1 MKHVDVY
8 AIAFIPAKTD
18 STRLK
23 KKNLR
28 VIAGKTLV
36 EHTIEYAL
44 NSEYI
49 HDIIVSTESNEIKEL
64 CKKYN
69 NVKVYDRPEYLMKDA
84 EVADVYVDIFQ
95 NQFKNNGEWRIPQV
109 ATHVIALQPDNPDRN
124 HKIDTVIDYF
134 VDNTYDDLVTVGKDG
149 TRNGASRITKAKY
162 VADGSMSRRMG
173 TYLDDCTNIHSEND
187 LKNAEYN
194 IETKEAEDS
203 WECNICGE
211 NTYHVEYDYIG
222 SGANHLGCEL
232 KEEMEAD
239 KKQIEIQFHEEEG

>member
-1 MKHVDVY
+1 MKHKDVY
-8 AIAFIPAKTD
+8 ALAFIPAKTD

-44 NSEYI
+44 DSEYI
-49 HDIIVSTESNEIKEL
+49 HDIIVSTESKDIVEL

-69 NVKVYDRPEYLMKDA
+69 NVKVYNRPEHLMKDA

-95 NQFKNNGEWRIPQV
+95 NQFKNYGEWRILQM

-124 HKIDTVIDYF
+124 HRIDTVIDYF
-134 VDNTYDDLVTVGKDG
+134 VDNTYDDLVTVSKDG

-162 VADGSMSRRMG
+162 VKDGSMSRRMG

-187 LKNAEYN
+187 LLKAGRNLEGLTFPKDFDEEERN
-194 IETKEAEDS
+194 KRMDI
-203 WECNICGE
+203 
-211 NTYHVEYDYIG
+211 IG
-222 SGANHLGCEL
+222 QNGPTGAHYG
-232 KEEMEAD
+232 
-239 KKQIEIQFHEEEG
+239 EEEGDEGLYPWHTNDEED

>member
-1 MKHVDVY
+1 MKHKDVY

-44 NSEYI
+44 DSEYI
-49 HDIIVSTESNEIKEL
+49 QDIIVSTESQDIVEL

-69 NVKVYDRPEYLMKDA
+69 NVKVYNRPEHLMKDA

-95 NQFKNNGEWRIPQV
+95 NQFKKYGEWRIPQM

-124 HKIDTVIDYF
+124 HRIDTVIDYF
-134 VDNTYDDLVTVGKDG
+134 VDNTYDDLVTVSKDG

-162 VADGSMSRRMG
+162 VKDGSMSRRMG
-173 TYLDDCTNIHSEND
+173 TYLDNCTNIHSEND
-187 LKNAEYN
+187 LLQAGRNLEGQTFPN
-194 IETKEAEDS
+194 DFDED
-203 WECNICGE
+203 ERNKRMDI
-211 NTYHVEYDYIG
+211 IG
-222 SGANHLGCEL
+222 QNGPTGVHYG
-232 KEEMEAD
+232 
-239 KKQIEIQFHEEEG
+239 EEEGDEGLYPWHINDEED

>member
-1 MKHVDVY
+1 MKHKDVY

-44 NSEYI
+44 DSEYI
-49 HDIIVSTESNEIKEL
+49 HDIIVSTESKDIVEL

-69 NVKVYDRPEYLMKDA
+69 NVKVYNRPEHLMKDA

-95 NQFKNNGEWRIPQV
+95 NQFKNYGEWRIPQM

-124 HKIDTVIDYF
+124 HRIDTVIDY
-134 VDNTYDDLVTVGKDG
+134 LP
-149 TRNGASRITKAKY
+149 
-162 VADGSMSRRMG
+162 
-173 TYLDDCTNIHSEND
+173 E
-187 LKNAEYN
+187 
-194 IETKEAEDS
+194 
-203 WECNICGE
+203 
-211 NTYHVEYDYIG
+211 
-222 SGANHLGCEL
+222 NHLPNESNPSISEARTYTRGNSPMSAVREFL
-232 KEEMEAD
+232 KHNED
-239 KKQIEIQFHEEEG
+239 FEIDAEIDNKLLISVAPCGYLKRIK

>member
-1 MKHVDVY
+1 MKHSDVY

-49 HDIIVSTESNEIKEL
+49 RDIIVSTESKDIEEL
-64 CKKYN
+64 CKN
-69 NVKVYDRPEYLMKDA
+69 YDRVQVYKRPDHLMRDA

-95 NQFKNNGEWRIPQV
+95 NQFENYGEWRIPQM
-109 ATHVIALQPDNPDRN
+109 ATHVVALQPDNPDRN

-187 LKNAEYN
+187 LLTAGKN
-194 IETKEAEDS
+194 IEGNGLPFGFDED
-203 WECNICGE
+203 ERNKRMDIIGQNGNTGE
-211 NTYHVEYDYIG
+211 HYG
-222 SGANHLGCEL
+222 
-232 KEEMEAD
+232 
-239 KKQIEIQFHEEEG
+239 EEEGDESLYPWHTNDEED

>member
-1 MKHVDVY
+1 MKHKNVY

-44 NSEYI
+44 DSEYI
-49 HDIIVSTESNEIKEL
+49 HDIIVSTESKDIVEL

-69 NVKVYDRPEYLMKDA
+69 NVKVYNRPEHLMKDA

-95 NQFKNNGEWRIPQV
+95 NQFRNYGEWRIPQM

-124 HKIDTVIDYF
+124 HRIDTVIDYF
-134 VDNTYDDLVTVGKDG
+134 VDNTYDDLVTVSKDG
-149 TRNGASRITKAKY
+149 TRNGASRITKARY
-162 VADGSMSRRMG
+162 VKDGSMSRRMG

-187 LKNAEYN
+187 LLKAGRNLEGLTFPKDFDEEERN
-194 IETKEAEDS
+194 KRMDI
-203 WECNICGE
+203 
-211 NTYHVEYDYIG
+211 IG
-222 SGANHLGCEL
+222 QNGPTGAHYG
-232 KEEMEAD
+232 
-239 KKQIEIQFHEEEG
+239 EEEGDEGLYPWHTNDEED